1 MTSKQVLLVEDDEH
15 LRVMLLTAL
24 TEYGYQVTAIKTA
37 SAAFQIVRE
46 SELDV
51 ILLDLGLPDF
61 DGNQLIPMLKGVSDT
76 PIIIISARDK
86 EVQKMRINK

>member
-24 TEYGYQVTAIKTA
+24 TEYGYQVTATKTA

-46 SELDV
+46 SEWMSFYWIWAYL
-51 ILLDLGLPDF
+51 ILMG
-61 DGNQLIPMLKGVSDT
+61 
-76 PIIIISARDK
+76 
-86 EVQKMRINK
+86 IN

>member
-24 TEYGYQVTAIKTA
+24 TEYGYQVTATKTA

-51 ILLDLGLPDF
+51 I
-61 DGNQLIPMLKGVSDT
+61 
-76 PIIIISARDK
+76 
-86 EVQKMRINK
+86 